1 MSYARTV
8 EFADE
13 LYKAEISCSP
23 ITPLTETDPGIT
35 PENAY
40 AVQLHNV
47 KRNIAKRVISGKK
60 IGLTSKGIQIQLGV
74 NTPDY
79 GHLFKDMER
88 PDGKLLSAAFI
99 QPKIEAEIAYV
110 LKDDLKGGALTP
122 DDVLKATDYV
132 VCSFEIV
139 DSRVKDWKIKLADT
153 IADNASSAAYVLGAK
168 KVSPASIDL
177 ASVSMKLYKNGA
189 LVNEGSGA
197 EVMGNPSL
205 SVAWL
210 ANKLWEYGVALKKGE
225 VVLSGAFTAAPLAVK
240 GDVFEA
246 RFSDLGDLAAEFV

>member
-23 ITPLTETDPGIT
+23 IAPLTESDPDIT
-35 PENAY
+35 IENAY
-40 AVQLHNV
+40 AVQLYNV
-47 KRNIAKRVISGKK
+47 KRNILKRAISGKK
-60 IGLTSKGIQIQLGV
+60 IGLTSKGIQAQFGV
-74 NTPDY
+74 DTPDY
-79 GHLFKDMER
+79 GHLFKDMEKA
-88 PDGKLLSAAFI
+88 GKVLRAAFI

-110 LKDDLKGGALTP
+110 LKDDLKGGAVTA

-132 VCSFEIV
+132 ICSFEIV
-139 DSRVKDWKIKLADT
+139 DSRIADWKIKLADT
-153 IADNASSAAYVLGAK
+153 IADNASSGCYVLGAK
-168 KVSPASIDL
+168 KVRPLSCDL
-177 ASVSMKLYKNGA
+177 KAISMKLYKNGL
-189 LVNEGSGA
+189 LVSEGGSA

-225 VVLSGAFTAAPLAVK
+225 VILSGAFTAAPLAEK

-246 RFSDLGDLAAEFV
+246 RFSELGDVMAEFV